1 MHDCAAQI
9 THEMNSAASASTSGQ
24 GPQAPPSAASAD
36 MAAVLHPTDM
46 EVEVEDSLLIDHEAP
61 AELVS
66 HFADLRVDAFACHSE
81 RPQTYR
87 NQQIGDRTSQLR
99 VGAAAKKK
107 FAMPTKQVKG
117 VNDDGCIYDESA
129 SSFLTIGELRANHR
143 PHSHLGGPLTTKQA

>member
-61 AELVS
+61 AERTDADFFNGATPRAAPRRVRPPTRALRWAASICTCQLTPTRV
-66 HFADLRVDAFACHSE
+66 FAPS
-81 RPQTYR
+81 T
-87 NQQIGDRTSQLR
+87 
-99 VGAAAKKK
+99 
-107 FAMPTKQVKG
+107 
-117 VNDDGCIYDESA
+117 
-129 SSFLTIGELRANHR
+129 
-143 PHSHLGGPLTTKQA
+143 LGRL